1 MKRIGCRYA
10 IVRFLPYAETQEFAN
25 VGIVL
30 SCPETGF
37 FGFKLE
43 KRRYGR
49 VAAFFAKLDMKVYRA
64 AIGGFEK
71 ELARVAGYIAD
82 NRLRGDELRAAF
94 DSLVHPREAIVRF
107 GSVRPKLVESPEE
120 ALDQLFAYYIEH
132 DFATPE
138 HQERVVMMRVRAL
151 VNSLKLERPF
161 KPRDIGDMDY
171 VHVKFPL
178 VQADDGHV
186 LKAIKPFF
194 LAQDEPNKI
203 LTYGGGWV
211 DRIKRLRNRKLL
223 PEAVL
228 FAVEG
233 PSIDTGLCHEAY
245 EEICTELRGY
255 DVQVIPAAQ
264 EQQIKAFATA

>member
-30 SCPETGF
+30 TCPETGY

-43 KRRYGR
+43 KRRFGR

-64 AIGGFEK
+64 AMGGFEK

-82 NRLRGDELRAAF
+82 NQLRDNELRAAF

-107 GSVRPKLVESPEE
+107 GSVRPKLVDSPEE
-120 ALDQLFAYYIEH
+120 ALEQLFAYYVEH

-138 HQERVVMMRVRAL
+138 HQERMVMKRVRAL
-151 VNSLKLERPF
+151 VNSLKLDRPF
-161 KPRDIGDMDY
+161 KPRDIGDPDY
-171 VHVKFPL
+171 IHVKFPL
-178 VQADDGHV
+178 VQADNDHV

-203 LTYGGGWV
+203 LTHGGGWV

-223 PEAVL
+223 PDAVL

-233 PSIDTGLCHEAY
+233 PSASAGSCYEAY
-245 EEICTELRGY
+245 EEICAELRGY
-255 DVQVIPAAQ
+255 DVQVIPATQ
-264 EQQIKAFATA
+264 DQQIRAFATA

>member
-1 MKRIGCRYA
+1 MKRFACRYA
-10 IVRFLPYAETQEFAN
+10 IIRFLPYAETQEFAN

-30 SCPETGF
+30 TCPETGY

-49 VAAFFAKLDMKVYRA
+49 VAAFFAKLDMKVFRA
-64 AIGGFEK
+64 ALGGFEK
-71 ELARVAGYIAD
+71 ELARVAGYIAA

-120 ALDQLFAYYIEH
+120 ALDQLFAYYVEH
-132 DFATPE
+132 NFATPE
-138 HQERVVMMRVRAL
+138 HQEHVVMKQVRAL

-161 KPRDIGDMDY
+161 RPRDIGDPDY

-194 LAQDEPNKI
+194 LAHDEPNAI
-203 LTYGGGWV
+203 LTHGGGWV
-211 DRIKRLRNRKLL
+211 DRIKRLRGRKLL
-223 PEAVL
+223 PDDVL

-233 PSIDTGLCHEAY
+233 PTVGDDSLLSAY
-245 EEICTELRGY
+245 EEICNELRGY
-255 DVQVIPAAQ
+255 GVQVVPAAQ
-264 EQQIKAFATA
+264 EQQIKAFAIA

>member
-30 SCPETGF
+30 ACPETGY

-49 VAAFFAKLDMKVYRA
+49 VAAFFAKLDIRVFRA
-64 AIGGFEK
+64 ALGGFEK

-107 GSVRPKLVESPEE
+107 GAVRPKLVESPEE
-120 ALDQLFAYYIEH
+120 ALDQLFAYYVEH

-138 HQERVVMMRVRAL
+138 HQERVVMKRVRAL

-161 KPRDIGDMDY
+161 KPRDIGDPDY
-171 VHVKFPL
+171 IHVKFPL

-211 DRIKRLRNRKLL
+211 DRIKRLRNRQLL

-233 PSIDTGLCHEAY
+233 PTVGDDSCLSAY
-245 EEICTELRGY
+245 EEICGELRDYG
-255 DVQVIPAAQ
+255 VQVIPAAQ
-264 EQQIKAFATA
+264 EQQIRAFATA

>member
-1 MKRIGCRYA
+1 MKRFACQYA
-10 IVRFLPYAETQEFAN
+10 IIRFLPYAETQEFAN

-30 SCPETGF
+30 ACPETGY

-43 KRRYGR
+43 KRRFGR

-64 AIGGFEK
+64 AIGGFDK
-71 ELARVAGYIAD
+71 ELARIAGFVADGQ
-82 NRLRGDELRAAF
+82 LRGDELRAAF

-107 GSVRPKLVESPEE
+107 GSVRPTLVESPEE
-120 ALDQLFAYYIEH
+120 ALDQLFAYYVEH
-132 DFATPE
+132 DFATPD
-138 HQERVVMMRVRAL
+138 HQERVVMKRVRAL

-161 KPRDIGDMDY
+161 KPRDIGDPDY
-171 VHVKFPL
+171 IHVKFPL

-194 LAQDEPNKI
+194 LAQDEPNKV

-211 DRIKRLRNRKLL
+211 DRVKRLRSRKLL

-233 PSIDTGLCHEAY
+233 PSLSAGPCFEAY
-245 EEICTELRGY
+245 EEICAELRGY
-255 DVQVIPAAQ
+255 DVEVIAAAQ
-264 EQQIKAFATA
+264 EQQIRTFATA